1 MALALAV
8 PVAVAVAD
16 RLCDDIIPGLA
27 HDIICDDIIYLG
39 TEQQIISKEIV
50 CHFLIFKVGKFVS

>member
-1 MALALAV
+1 MALA
-8 PVAVAVAD
+8 VAVAVAD

-39 TEQQIISKEIV
+39 TAAAAILHALHQNSSSELQYY
-50 CHFLIFKVGKFVS
+50 